1 MTAALAFCGA
11 ASANDL
17 PEIQK
22 LLKSGQ
28 AAEALQRADKALA
41 AEPKDAQLRF
51 VKGIALV
58 ELGRQS
64 EAIAVF
70 VQLADDYPELPE
82 PYNNLA
88 VLYAGQNQY
97 DKARTAL
104 EMAIRNNPSY
114 ATAYENLG
122 DVYAKLASQAYAK
135 ALQIDGSNATVPPKL
150 ALIRELFMY
159 RSRIG
164 GTTQVAAA
172 PASQPPARTSVAAS
186 PTPGP
191 VVGPTLAPKPPSPA
205 PAPTPSPGAATE
217 ASEQVEAAVLAW
229 AEAWSRKDLDD
240 YFAAYAR
247 DFSGG
252 KSRKAWEEER
262 RARIAGKKS
271 IVVKLSE
278 VQVAVNGD
286 KATARFRQ
294 DYAADAL
301 KVSSLKTLE
310 LARQGGKW
318 VIVRE
323 STGS

>member
-1 MTAALAFCGA
+1 VTAALAFTA
-11 ASANDL
+11 AAPANDL

-28 AAEALQRADKALA
+28 AAEALERADKALA

-51 VKGIALV
+51 VKGVALV
-58 ELGRQS
+58 ELGRQN

-70 VQLADDYPELPE
+70 VKLADDHPELPE

-104 EMAIRNNPSY
+104 EMAVRTNPSY

-135 ALQIDGSNATVPPKL
+135 ALQIDGGNAAVPPKL
-150 ALIRELFMY
+150 ALIRELFMH

-164 GTTQVAAA
+164 GTTQMAA
-172 PASQPPARTSVAAS
+172 
-186 PTPGP
+186 
-191 VVGPTLAPKPPSPA
+191 APKPPAASPLPA
-205 PAPTPSPGAATE
+205 PSPPGSADPT
-217 ASEQVEAAVLAW
+217 EQAQAAVLAW
-229 AEAWSRKDLDD
+229 AEAWSRKDLDT

-247 DFSGG
+247 DFAGG
-252 KSRKAWEEER
+252 KSRKAWEDER

-271 IVVKLSE
+271 IVVKLSDL
-278 VQVAVNGD
+278 QVVVNGD

-294 DYAADAL
+294 DYAADAQ
-301 KVSSLKTLE
+301 KVSSRKTLD